1 MINGIFSSETL
12 IYLIK
17 ITGYLGIFATIFA
30 ETGLLIGFIFPGDSL
45 LFTAGFLASQG
56 FFNIYFLCLIIFV
69 AAVVGDSVGYA
80 FGLKT
85 GPKIFK
91 REDSLFFHKQ
101 NLIRAQNFYEKYGAL
116 TIVWARFIPV
126 IRTFAPIVAGIGK
139 MNYKKFV
146 FFNIIGGFFWSVSIT
161 FAGYYLPKVFPE
173 IDKYLTLLIFLII
186 FISLLPPVIQFL
198 KELKKNTH

>member
-1 MINGIFSSETL
+1 MIDGIFSSETL

>member
-1 MINGIFSSETL
+1 MIDGIFSSETL

-17 ITGYLGIFATIFA
+17 ITGYLGIFTTIFA

-85 GPKIFK
+85 GPRIFK

-139 MNYKKFV
+139 MNYKKFI
-146 FFNIIGGFFWSVSIT
+146 FFNIIGGFFWAVSIT

-173 IDKYLTLLIFLII
+173 IDKYLTLLIFLIV
-186 FISLLPPVIQFL
+186 FISLLPPAIQFL
-198 KELKKNTH
+198 KELKKNH